1 MGGRDLCGV
10 GDAQWVGEEGREV
23 EVWQT
28 CERAVDA
35 CVNVCDVR
43 GHILAAVL
51 ICRIKFHNVQYRTH
65 ISSRDAHNNKN
76 TEKVIYALF
85 ISPDCVS
92 VISLPLR
99 SLRFVII
106 TFSFTSA
113 PQP

>member
-1 MGGRDLCGV
+1 MCGV

-51 ICRIKFHNVQYRTH
+51 ICRIKFTTSNIAHTSHHGTH
-65 ISSRDAHNNKN
+65 I
-76 TEKVIYALF
+76 
-85 ISPDCVS
+85 
-92 VISLPLR
+92 
-99 SLRFVII
+99 I
-106 TFSFTSA
+106 TRTLKMSFTRCSSA
-113 PQP
+113 LTV